1 MDEFFSEETKR
12 NTAIAKEEPKKKE
25 KKQKAE
31 EPVVAKEEPKPE
43 PAKPINL
50 AEKPKV
56 VQQEPVR
63 KVVDFAT
70 YQDSLRHKYPNER
83 TIEVTQD
90 SHKKTTRVF
99 MNDGTRVEIYTMVEH
114 TWGATYYFLEEYPTG
129 TTSIG
134 YAAFVNKTKLTDV
147 NNIQPTQP
155 ASNQ

>member
-1 MDEFFSEETKR
+1 
-12 NTAIAKEEPKKKE
+12 
-25 KKQKAE
+25 
-31 EPVVAKEEPKPE
+31 VVAKEEPKPE

-56 VQQEPVR
+56 VQQEPVK

-134 YAAFVNKTKLTDV
+134 YAAFVNKTKLTDL

-155 ASNQ
+155 ANNQ